1 MRLDDFYERLWKK
14 KATVIG
20 IGVSNTPL
28 IKFLKQHGAEVT
40 ARDIKPRENFGALA
54 DELERDGVKLR
65 LGEDYLEGLDEE
77 FIFRSPGIRPDIPEF
92 EAARARGAVVT
103 SEIEMFLELCPC
115 KVFAV
120 TGSDGK
126 TTTTTLAGMLLK
138 TESEKRA
145 RGGTFKVLVGG
156 NIGRP
161 LLPEIDNLVGG

>member
-115 KVFAV
+115 KA
-120 TGSDGK
+120 
-126 TTTTTLAGMLLK
+126 
-138 TESEKRA
+138 
-145 RGGTFKVLVGG
+145 
-156 NIGRP
+156 
-161 LLPEIDNLVGG
+161 LPEATERQQLLRSRGCCLRRSPRRGRAAGRSRCLSAAISGVHCFRR

>member
-92 EAARARGAVVT
+92 EAARARGASIHSIV
-103 SEIEMFLELCPC
+103 
-115 KVFAV
+115 
-120 TGSDGK
+120 
-126 TTTTTLAGMLLK
+126 
-138 TESEKRA
+138 
-145 RGGTFKVLVGG
+145 
-156 NIGRP
+156 NILFVHP
-161 LLPEIDNLVGG
+161 KPSIFSP

>member
-77 FIFRSPGIRPDIPEF
+77 FIFRSPGIRPGYTGVRGGEG
-92 EAARARGAVVT
+92 ARGCRD
-103 SEIEMFLELCPC
+103 ER
-115 KVFAV
+115 
-120 TGSDGK
+120 D
-126 TTTTTLAGMLLK
+126 
-138 TESEKRA
+138 
-145 RGGTFKVLVGG
+145 
-156 NIGRP
+156 
-161 LLPEIDNLVGG
+161 